1 MNGGKEDRV
10 DKVWIDGKM
19 VRKDRKASILILEV
33 RSDDR
38 QKDEWMDIYADLPS
52 VNASLQT
59 SSL

>member
-1 MNGGKEDRV
+1 MNGGKEDGV

-19 VRKDRKASILILEV
+19 VRKDRKASILILVV

>member
-10 DKVWIDGKM
+10 DKVWIDGNM
-19 VRKDRKASILILEV
+19 VRKDRKASILILVV

-38 QKDEWMDIYADLPS
+38 EKDEWMDIYADLPS

>member
-19 VRKDRKASILILEV
+19 VRKDRKASILILVV

-38 QKDEWMDIYADLPS
+38 QKVAWMDIYADLPS

>member
-19 VRKDRKASILILEV
+19 VRKDRKASILILVV

-38 QKDEWMDIYADLPS
+38 QKDEWMDIYVDLPS

>member
-19 VRKDRKASILILEV
+19 VRKDRKASILILVV

-38 QKDEWMDIYADLPS
+38 QKDAWMDIYADLPS

>member
-19 VRKDRKASILILEV
+19 VRKDRKASILILVV

-38 QKDEWMDIYADLPS
+38 EKDEWMDIYADLPS

>member
-19 VRKDRKASILILEV
+19 VRKDRKASILILVV

>member
-19 VRKDRKASILILEV
+19 VRKDRKASILILVV

-38 QKDEWMDIYADLPS
+38 KKDAWMDIYADLPS

>member
-19 VRKDRKASILILEV
+19 VRKYRKASILILEV

>member
-10 DKVWIDGKM
+10 DRVWIDGKM
-19 VRKDRKASILILEV
+19 VRKDRKASILILVV